1 MHICA
6 YTFKFV
12 CVYFYLYLYPLN
24 KHTHTT
30 LPWHMHT
37 CDIHARVCIRAYIKK
52 THIRTFVVI
61 ITNMRAYSMH
71 SMQICIRIHTPAVE
85 HVIALSDLKHIK
97 APSKHDQNTC
107 IVHTMNSCYS
117 GILWRASKQAIF
129 FLSRTGLCVGYT
141 NKKLQ
146 CVANPKS

>member
-1 MHICA
+1 MRVFLSLPLSSKQTHTHNPPVTHA
-6 YTFKFV
+6 HMRHTYV
-12 CVYFYLYLYPLN
+12 CVY
-24 KHTHTT
+24 
-30 LPWHMHT
+30 T
-37 CDIHARVCIRAYIKK
+37 CIHQKD

-97 APSKHDQNTC
+97 APSKNDQNTC

-117 GILWRASKQAIF
+117 AILWRASKQAIF
-129 FLSRTGLCVGYT
+129 FLSRTGQCVGYT